1 MFVTEWFLRLLAQ
14 IHDAGLTESACT
26 RTHTRE
32 IPFSQPGYMYLEDIV
47 CPRLRFG
54 RLDVQTS
61 ALVVFQGKGDGRVA
75 LSHPI
80 RLVSRW
86 EQQ

>member
-1 MFVTEWFLRLLAQ
+1 MFVTECFLRLLAQ
-14 IHDAGLTESACT
+14 IRDAGLTESVCT

-47 CPRLRFG
+47 CPCSQFG
-54 RLDVQTS
+54 LLDVQNS
-61 ALVVFQGKGDGRVA
+61 ALVVFQGQGDGRVA

-80 RLVSRW
+80 RLVPR
-86 EQQ
+86 